1 VISGPSG
8 AGKTTVVD
16 EIIKKDLLLRSSVS
30 ATTRR
35 PRANEVDGKAYKF
48 VSREAFEELKRGK
61 LIEWAEVHGH
71 MYGTPRDLVVA
82 RLADGHDVVLNI
94 DVQGGASTKK
104 AFPEALLIFIL
115 PPSLEEL
122 EARIRRRATDE
133 SIEIDQRL
141 ENAWA
146 EIKMA
151 AYYDY
156 VVVNDKL
163 DDTVATLLAII
174 RSERHARSRYEEGF
188 FQRFSPTD

>member
-8 AGKTTVVD
+8 AGKTTIID
-16 EIIKKDLLLRSSVS
+16 ELIKRDALLRASVS
-30 ATTRR
+30 ATTRQ
-35 PRANEVDGKAYKF
+35 PRGNEVEGEAYRF
-48 VSREAFEELKRGK
+48 VSEEEFRKLKKGK

-71 MYGTPRDLVVA
+71 LYGTPREFVDA
-82 RLADGHDVVLNI
+82 RLHEGYDVVLNI
-94 DVQGGASTKK
+94 DVQGGASVKK
-104 AFPEALLIFIL
+104 AFPEAVLVFIL
-115 PPSLEEL
+115 TPSLEEL
-122 EARIRRRATDE
+122 ERRIRRRATDE

-163 DDTVATLLAII
+163 SDTVAALLAII
-174 RSERHARSRYEEGF
+174 QSERHSRSRYEEAF
-188 FQRFSPTD
+188 FQRFRPTD